1 MVNKNDRVP
10 LVSEM
15 TAISVYPNVFSHQ
28 FNLFGVDLKHEN
40 ISLVFFTDSSDQIP
54 LSVKVQLV
62 MKIPLNVAKFIEK
75 LCITQLSI
83 ATRVTRKNR
92 QMSIKVAQK

>member
-1 MVNKNDRVP
+1 MP

-75 LCITQLSI
+75 LCITNVYSYQGDQEKI
-83 ATRVTRKNR
+83 AKCL
-92 QMSIKVAQK
+92 